1 MVVDERRSW
10 KPKERLAVASLLR
23 DQAHPVVTAV
33 GHAAARGSAPGDV
46 LETLAALGEAGPGA
60 GLGRPAARAPASR
73 RGDAA
78 ARLRGAAKYP
88 QALSASRSSAHIA
101 PPTLRARDCLTA
113 SKAKMK

>member
-46 LETLAALGEAGPGA
+46 LETLAALGEAGV
-60 GLGRPAARAPASR
+60 PAAAFLAASVDVSR
-73 RGDAA
+73 RRIYEF
-78 ARLRGAAKYP
+78 ARVDLCRFIDGAA
-88 QALSASRSSAHIA
+88 SSLRIA
-101 PPTLRARDCLTA
+101 D
-113 SKAKMK
+113 